1 MTVPGLHVS
10 PGRDM
15 VDYILQQK
23 LPSGSFLLAAP
34 LGNDKWRATAYSK
47 LGEVF
52 TSAWHRSFPDLLPPT
67 DVSSHSGRKTLA
79 QLLHNAGLSD
89 QLISD
94 AGGWTLKRAAV
105 HLYFHSTPKQIL
117 LAFSRL
123 HL

>member
-34 LGNDKWRATAYSK
+34 LGNDKWRPLHIANWEKFSRQHGIAR
-47 LGEVF
+47 F
-52 TSAWHRSFPDLLPPT
+52 QICHPPQMFLPILAVEPM
-67 DVSSHSGRKTLA
+67 A
-79 QLLHNAGLSD
+79 QLWHNAGLSD
-89 QLISD
+89 QSISD
-94 AGGWTLKRAAV
+94 AGGWTLKWAAV
-105 HLYFHSTPKQIL
+105 HLYFHCSPKQIL